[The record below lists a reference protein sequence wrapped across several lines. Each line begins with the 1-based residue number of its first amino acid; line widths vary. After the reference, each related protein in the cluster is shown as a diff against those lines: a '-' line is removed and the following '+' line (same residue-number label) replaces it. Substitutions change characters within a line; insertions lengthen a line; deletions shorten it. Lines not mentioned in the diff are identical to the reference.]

1 MRNFI
6 KKTLLVI
13 NIVSCVLVLVFG
25 IFGILAEILNPPIFE
40 RLLTKLKFPLDY
52 NSFLLIAYI
61 SCAVLIITY
70 FIRTKFFKN

>member
-40 RLLTKLKFPLDY
+40 RLLTKLKIPFD
-52 NSFLLIAYI
+52 
-61 SCAVLIITY
+61 
-70 FIRTKFFKN
+70 

>member
-6 KKTLLVI
+6 NKTLLVI

-40 RLLTKLKFPLDY
+40 RLLTKLKIPLDY
-52 NSFLLIAYI
+52 NSFFTNSIY
-61 SCAVLIITY
+61 
-70 FIRTKFFKN
+70 

>member
-40 RLLTKLKFPLDY
+40 RLLTKLKIPLDY

-70 FIRTKFFKN
+70 FIRTKCFKN

>member
-40 RLLTKLKFPLDY
+40 RLLTKLKIPLDY

-61 SCAVLIITY
+61 SCEALIITY
-70 FIRTKFFKN
+70 FIRTKFFRN